1 MYSVTLVEW
10 FHGPSTGCETR
21 HATHTR
27 SAKRAMELAKRAKPV
42 VRGCNA
48 SCPVLL
54 EVTVKRDNQIIFR
67 NFS

>member
-10 FHGPSTGCETR
+10 FHGPSTGRETR

-27 SAKRAMELAKRAKPV
+27 SAKRAMELAKKAKPV
-42 VRGCNA
+42 VCGCNA
-48 SCPVLL
+48 SCPVLF
-54 EVTVKRDNQIIFR
+54 EVIVKRDNKIIFQ

>member
-10 FHGPSTGCETR
+10 FHGPKTGWEYR
-21 HATHTR
+21 HATHKR

-42 VRGCNA
+42 VSGCNA
-48 SCPVLL
+48 SCPVLS
-54 EVTVKRDNQIIFR
+54 EVIVKRDNKIIFQ